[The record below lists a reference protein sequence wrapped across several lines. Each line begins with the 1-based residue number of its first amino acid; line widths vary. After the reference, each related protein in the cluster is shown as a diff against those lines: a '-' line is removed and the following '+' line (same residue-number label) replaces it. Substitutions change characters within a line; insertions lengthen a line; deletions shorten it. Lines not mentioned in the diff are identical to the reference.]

1 MRGSGLSRRELLG
14 GGLALTGAG
23 LLTGMLGADA
33 AQAAAP
39 PPIVDCAGW
48 GARPPSSPV
57 TVLGRRPVRILVHHT
72 ATPNSLD
79 LTRDAAD
86 RLARGIQNFHM
97 NVRGWLDSGQHFTI
111 SRGGGVLE
119 GRHRSLD
126 ALNGGRDQIQG
137 AHCPNQNDIAIGI
150 ENEGTYST
158 VNPPRLVWERLR
170 SLCAYACAQYK
181 ISPNEL
187 RGHREFRDTACPGD
201 RLYAMLPQLRREVA
215 GALGLRAPT
224 NPLTWPLL
232 RVADRGER
240 VVAAHL
246 LLRASGITDVPVDGE
261 FGRST
266 ADGVRRFQRER
277 QLDEETGMVGG
288 ATWPLIATP
297 VQAGDRGEVAQ
308 AAELLSARRLVRTP
322 TRVDE
327 QQWQRLLAAAG

>member
-1 MRGSGLSRRELLG
+1 
-14 GGLALTGAG
+14 
-23 LLTGMLGADA
+23 
-33 AQAAAP
+33 
-39 PPIVDCAGW
+39 
-48 GARPPSSPV
+48 
-57 TVLGRRPVRILVHHT
+57 
-72 ATPNSLD
+72 
-79 LTRDAAD
+79 
-86 RLARGIQNFHM
+86 
-97 NVRGWLDSGQHFTI
+97 
-111 SRGGGVLE
+111 
-119 GRHRSLD
+119 
-126 ALNGGRDQIQG
+126 
-137 AHCPNQNDIAIGI
+137 
-150 ENEGTYST
+150 
-158 VNPPRLVWERLR
+158 VWERLR

-240 VVAAHL
+240 VVAAQL

>member
-1 MRGSGLSRRELLG
+1 VRGSGLSRRELLG
-14 GGLALTGAG
+14 GGLVLTGAG
-23 LLTGMLGADA
+23 LLTGFLGAEA

-39 PPIVDCAGW
+39 PPIVACAGW

-57 TVLGRRPVRILVHHT
+57 TVLARAPIRILVHHT

-79 LTRDAAD
+79 LTRAAAD
-86 RLARGIQNFHM
+86 RLARSIQNYHM
-97 NVRGWLDSGQHFTI
+97 NVQGWLDTGQHFTI
-111 SRGGGVLE
+111 SRGGVVLE

-137 AHCPNQNDIAIGI
+137 AHCPNQNNIAVGI
-150 ENEGTYST
+150 ENEGTYTS
-158 VNPPRLVWERLR
+158 VDPPGALWGQLR

-181 ISPNEL
+181 ISPGEL
-187 RGHREFRDTACPGD
+187 RGHREFYDTACPGD
-201 RLYAMLPQLRREVA
+201 RLFAMLPQLRREVA
-215 GALGLRAPT
+215 AALGLRAPA

-240 VVAAHL
+240 VVAAQL
-246 LLRASGITDVPVDGE
+246 LLRASGIREVPVDGE

-277 QLDEETGMVGG
+277 RLEEENGMIGG

-297 VQAGDRGEVAQ
+297 VQAGDRGEAAQ
-308 AAELLSARRLVRTP
+308 AVEALSARRLVRAP
-322 TRVDE
+322 TQVDAA
-327 QQWQRLLAAAG
+327 QWQRLLAAAA